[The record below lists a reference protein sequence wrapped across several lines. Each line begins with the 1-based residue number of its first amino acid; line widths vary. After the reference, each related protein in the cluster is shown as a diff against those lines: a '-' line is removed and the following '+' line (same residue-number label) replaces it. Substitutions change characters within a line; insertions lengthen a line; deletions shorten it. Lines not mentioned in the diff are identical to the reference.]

1 MRRTHH
7 DALQHGLPADE
18 GFLAA
23 FESWEQL
30 DRCQKTQVL
39 PQTSH
44 SHWMLLRG
52 RTTPTTTS
60 RLPQKGKNYA
70 HHKPSSVTSIPLCIN
85 RLPEDLW
92 SDSTGSAAFGM
103 VADRS
108 KSSPQGARRNTGEG
122 FSPAWVRSMLGLLN
136 DNQWA

>member
-23 FESWEQL
+23 LESWEQL
-30 DRCQKTQVL
+30 DRCQKTQIL
-39 PQTSH
+39 LQTSH

-52 RTTPTTTS
+52 RTTPTTTP
-60 RLPQKGKNYA
+60 RLPQKVKNYA
-70 HHKPSSVTSIPLCIN
+70 RLEVISGTSIPLCIN

-92 SDSTGSAAFGM
+92 SDSAWLGSIRDGRGKIKIFTTGGAEEHRGRLRFCLG
-103 VADRS
+103 
-108 KSSPQGARRNTGEG
+108 SSG
-122 FSPAWVRSMLGLLN
+122 LGLLN
-136 DNQWA
+136 HNQRA

>member
-7 DALQHGLPADE
+7 DAFQHGLPADE
-18 GFLAA
+18 GLLAA
-23 FESWEQL
+23 LKSWEQL
-30 DRCQKTQVL
+30 DRCQKTQIL

-60 RLPQKGKNYA
+60 RLPQKVKNY
-70 HHKPSSVTSIPLCIN
+70 PRLEVISRPSIPLCIN

-92 SDSTGSAAFGM
+92 TASAGSTPSGILPS
-103 VADRS
+103 RS
-108 KSSPQGARRNTGEG
+108 KSSPQ
-122 FSPAWVRSMLGLLN
+122 RSRTN
-136 DNQWA
+136 